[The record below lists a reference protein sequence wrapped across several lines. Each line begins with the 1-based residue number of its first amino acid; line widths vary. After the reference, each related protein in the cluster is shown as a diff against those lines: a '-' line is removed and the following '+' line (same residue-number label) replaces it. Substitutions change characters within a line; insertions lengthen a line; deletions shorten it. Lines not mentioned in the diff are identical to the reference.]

1 MPRNG
6 ASFLAK
12 IAVLWIVLGLIF
24 AAIGTN
30 VGYFFKYRQLL
41 ARGSNASG
49 TVTRLEPSNHR
60 FVDYAFEASGRTYFL
75 KGRAGFGKPEFEQLK
90 FGDAVSIRYLPD
102 DPSTSCLGDPGLLLR
117 NEEQTIFGMIIIFPT
132 FVLAVLSVKYFGF
145 RAWLTK

>member
-60 FVDYAFEASGRTYFL
+60 FVDYALEASGRTYFL
-75 KGRAGFGKPEFEQLK
+75 KGRAGFGT
-90 FGDAVSIRYLPD
+90 GI
-102 DPSTSCLGDPGLLLR
+102 
-117 NEEQTIFGMIIIFPT
+117 
-132 FVLAVLSVKYFGF
+132 
-145 RAWLTK
+145 